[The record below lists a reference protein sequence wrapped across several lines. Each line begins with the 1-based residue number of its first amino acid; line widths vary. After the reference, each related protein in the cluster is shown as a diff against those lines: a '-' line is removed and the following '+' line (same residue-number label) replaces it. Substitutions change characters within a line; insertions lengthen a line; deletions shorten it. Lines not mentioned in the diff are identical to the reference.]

1 MEIRSEPNPIGTIQ
15 KIKQFEEKIA
25 YLKQK
30 WDEEVKLKSKK
41 WINYFLCSKVNLTA
55 ATNFLLFALDDL
67 VFTIDNLLE
76 YGPDKK
82 ATVLNGLDRLYEYVL
97 REGLPIWLRPIA
109 APIKNYIIYTLASNA
124 IDWMVEKYKNGS
136 WREKIKA
143 EK

>member
-1 MEIRSEPNPIGTIQ
+1 MDIKLEPNPIGTIQ

-25 YLKQK
+25 DLKQK
-30 WDEEVKLKSKK
+30 WDEQIRFKSKK
-41 WINYFLCSKVNLTA
+41 WIDYLLCKNVNLTA

-97 REGLPIWLRPIA
+97 KEGTPIWLRPIA
-109 APIKNYIIYTLASNA
+109 APIKNYVIYTLASNA
-124 IDWMVEKYKNGS
+124 IDWIVKKYKNGS
-136 WREKIKA
+136 WREKIKI